1 MVGRL
6 AHEASTLSYLLSG
19 CLIPFLMFKKTYKD
33 YAALAIRCAISK
45 SCQLTIGTTMQV
57 IVTKFR
63 QFLYRWLCGL
73 ILISAAN
80 AAFAQSLSKMALLL
94 PDGLAVTDA
103 QVTAWTD
110 AAQERGYKLD
120 ILRNAAF
127 QLAGPGIKSQYSGII
142 VPDQMQVSMS
152 DALVTSIQN
161 YVIQGGNI
169 MLVYDA
175 GALTDTGFYAIPKSR
190 FSTLVGVDY
199 VLYDSLRER
208 TVGLGP
214 TIGGVSL
221 LRAMQVPPGKSM
233 LYTPPTGAALAGYT
247 PLGMARAIRV
257 ASPNK
262 GTQAGSTAEYL
273 PASPSNPGGLAG
285 HDHSLNFKP
294 PTTIPSTTPGAP
306 KQPGK
311 GLKREGEKLHHPDAV
326 ERERVPNVTP
336 GHSGASLRS
345 SLRTSGTGSFGRTGP
360 KTLAALAPAPAGDP
374 IHSISGYVYG
384 ALTYPS
390 FVTQGTALGTV
401 LFSSPQHGL
410 VASSRSVGSGS
421 VLFVNLPL
429 TYLKL
434 SEDAMPLHGFLHL
447 FARGELK
454 QPRLTDVPN
463 GTGGLVFNWHLD
475 SNGALGPMQTLK
487 NMGVWNNKPFSMHI
501 TAGPDTVTFG
511 DRIGF
516 DLPNNPVAQQFLRDF
531 DVQGHQVAN
540 HGGWIHDYFGINMN
554 ETNQAEFQPYLVLN
568 DNAVKNVIGHR
579 TTEYSAP
586 QGNNPLWALTW
597 LEQNGIG
604 SYYSLSHTGTA
615 ATRTYR
621 QGQLRNPSLWAIPV
635 MPFGVAATFEEFDEL
650 GIPPATL
657 DEWYSQLIDFAVNG
671 QTNRMIYAH
680 PPGAVIYPTVINNLM
695 AYARQK
701 QAAGS
706 FRWYTMTQLAKFMS
720 KRAQANWSSTVS
732 TTGRMR
738 VTASHP
744 TSLNTLAWAYP
755 KTFYARPVP
764 VSGTMTIVDQGSD
777 WLVRTTG
784 TTAVFEAGLL

>member
-1 MVGRL
+1 MQ
-6 AHEASTLSYLLSG
+6 T
-19 CLIPFLMFKKTYKD
+19 I
-33 YAALAIRCAISK
+33 AA
-45 SCQLTIGTTMQV
+45 
-57 IVTKFR
+57 KFR
-63 QFLYRWLCGL
+63 QHLRRCLCGL
-73 ILISAAN
+73 VLTSMTTI
-80 AAFAQSLSKMALLL
+80 AFAQSLSKMALLL
-94 PDGLAVTDA
+94 PDGLAVTDPK
-103 QVTAWTD
+103 VTAWTD
-110 AAQERGYKLD
+110 AAQERGYKLE

-127 QLAGPGIKSQYSGII
+127 QLAGPGIKSQYSGVII
-142 VPDQMQVSMS
+142 PDQMQVSMS

-161 YVIQGGNI
+161 YVTHGGNI

-233 LYTPPTGAALAGYT
+233 LYTPPAGTTVADYA
-247 PLGMARAIRV
+247 PLSMARAIRV
-257 ASPNK
+257 ANPSK
-262 GTQAGSTAEYL
+262 GAQAGATAEYL
-273 PASPSNPGGLAG
+273 PVSPSNPGGLAD
-285 HDHSLNFKP
+285 HDHSLNFKRP
-294 PTTIPSTTPGAP
+294 ITVPSTTPGTP
-306 KQPGK
+306 KESGK
-311 GLKREGEKLHHPDAV
+311 SLKHEGEKLHHPNAV

-336 GHSGASLRS
+336 GNLGLSSRS
-345 SLRTSGTGSFGRTGP
+345 SLRTSGLSAVGRSGL
-360 KTLAALAPAPAGDP
+360 KTLAVLNPAPAGDP
-374 IHSISGYVYG
+374 LHSISGYVYG

-390 FVTQGTALGTV
+390 FVTQGPALGTV

-463 GTGGLVFNWHLD
+463 GIGGLVFNWHLD
-475 SNGALGPMQTLK
+475 SNGALAPMQTLK
-487 NMGVWNNKPFSMHI
+487 DMGVWNNKPFSMHI
-501 TAGPDTVTFG
+501 TAGPDTVAFG
-511 DRIGF
+511 DKIGF
-516 DLPNNPVAQQFLRDF
+516 DLPNNLRAQQFLKDF
-531 DVQGHQVAN
+531 DVQGHQVGN
-540 HGGWIHDYFGINMN
+540 HGGWIHDYFGLNMN
-554 ETNQAEFQPYLVLN
+554 ETNQAGFEQYLVLN
-568 DNAVKNVIGHR
+568 DSTVKSVLGHR

-597 LEQNGIG
+597 LEQNGIS

-621 QGQLRNPSLWAIPV
+621 QGQLRNPSLWAVPV
-635 MPFGVAATFEEFDEL
+635 VPFGVAATFEEFDEL
-650 GIPPATL
+650 GIRPAAL
-657 DEWYSQLIDFAVNG
+657 DEWYSQLIDFAVSS

-701 QAAGS
+701 QASGL
-706 FRWYTMTQLAKFMS
+706 FRWYTMTQLAKFMNT
-720 KRAQANWSSTVS
+720 RAQTNWSSTVS
-732 TTGRMR
+732 TTGRVR

-744 TSLNTLAWAYP
+744 TNLNTLAWAYP

-784 TTAVFEAGLL
+784 TAAVFEAALL

>member
-1 MVGRL
+1 MQTI
-6 AHEASTLSYLLSG
+6 STKLRQLLYG
-19 CLIPFLMFKKTYKD
+19 FLCSVVLMSM
-33 YAALAIRCAISK
+33 A
-45 SCQLTIGTTMQV
+45 G
-57 IVTKFR
+57 VT
-63 QFLYRWLCGL
+63 
-73 ILISAAN
+73 
-80 AAFAQSLSKMALLL
+80 FAQGLSKMALLL
-94 PDGLAVTDA
+94 PDNLAVTDA

-142 VPDQMQVSMS
+142 IPDQVQVSMS
-152 DALVTSIQN
+152 DALVNSIQN
-161 YVIQGGNI
+161 YVSQGGNI

-175 GALTDTGFYAIPKSR
+175 GALTDSGYYAVSKSR
-190 FSTLVGVDY
+190 FSNLVGVDY

-233 LYTPPTGAALAGYT
+233 LYTPPAGTAVADYA
-247 PLGMARAIRV
+247 PSGVARAIRV
-257 ASPNK
+257 AGRSK
-262 GTQAGSTAEYL
+262 GAQAGSTAEYL
-273 PASPSNPGGLAG
+273 PVSPGNPGGLAG
-285 HDHSLNFKP
+285 HDHSLNFKS
-294 PTTIPSTTPGAP
+294 PTEMPSTAP
-306 KQPGK
+306 KGSGK
-311 GLKREGEKLHHPDAV
+311 RLKREGEKLHHPDAI

-336 GHSGASLRS
+336 GHSSASSRNS
-345 SLRTSGTGSFGRTGP
+345 SRTSGSGIFSRTGP
-360 KTLAALAPAPAGDP
+360 KTLTALAPAPAGDP

-390 FVTQGTALGTV
+390 FVTQGPALGTV

-475 SNGALGPMQTLK
+475 SNLALEPMQTLK
-487 NMGVWNNKPFSMHI
+487 DMGVWDNKPFSIHM

-511 DRIGF
+511 DQVGF
-516 DLPNNPVAQQFLRDF
+516 DLPNNPVAQQFLQDF
-531 DVQGHQVAN
+531 DAQGQKVGN
-540 HGGWIHDYFGINMN
+540 HGGWIHDYFGLNMN
-554 ETNQAEFQPYLVLN
+554 ETNQAEFQQYLVLN
-568 DNAVKNVIGHR
+568 DTAVKNVIGHR

-615 ATRTYR
+615 LTRTYR
-621 QGQLRNPSLWAIPV
+621 QGQLRNPSLWAVPL
-635 MPFGVAATFEEFDEL
+635 MPFGVAATFEEFDDL
-650 GIPPATL
+650 GIAPATL
-657 DEWYSQLIDFAVNG
+657 DEWYSQLIDFAVSG

-680 PPGAVIYPTVINNLM
+680 PPGAVIYPTVITNLM
-695 AYARQK
+695 AYAKQK

-706 FRWYTMTQLAKFMS
+706 FRWYTMTQLADFMNN
-720 KRAQANWSSTVS
+720 RARTNWSSAVS

-744 TSLNTLAWAYP
+744 TSLNTMAWAYP
-755 KTFYARPVP
+755 KTFYARPVAI
-764 VSGTMTIVDQGSD
+764 SGSMTIVDQGAD

-784 TTAVFEAGLL
+784 TAAVFEAALL